1 MQYCGFIIVL
11 RCDFV
16 SLKFILFWFFV
27 CFSFKK
33 LQKKDTKNE
42 TGDKEISDKV
52 VLDEVDAALSKAPKK
67 FVYNWDDEFGLS
79 GKEDES
85 TSFSYEQLS
94 MKDAVFRDLKNCR
107 LTLEG
112 GANTMHLVS
121 LVDCRI
127 LCGPVSTSIFVEKCS
142 DCTFVV
148 ACQQLR
154 IHSTTDCDFYLHV
167 TSRAIIEDCERVRFA
182 PFNWK
187 YDGIDEHF
195 KAVNLNIN
203 ENNWSLVND
212 FNWLSTVPS
221 PNWKVIDEEDRVVEW
236 N

>member
-1 MQYCGFIIVL
+1 ME
-11 RCDFV
+11 
-16 SLKFILFWFFV
+16 
-27 CFSFKK
+27 
-33 LQKKDTKNE
+33 KKDAKNE

-52 VLDEVDAALSKAPKK
+52 MVDEVDAALNKAHKK
-67 FVYNWDDEFGLS
+67 YVYKFDDEFGLN

-85 TSFSYEQLS
+85 TSFSYDQLS
-94 MKDAVFRDLKNCR
+94 KKDVVFRDLKNCR

-112 GANTMHLVS
+112 GANTMHFVS

-142 DCTFVV
+142 ECTFVV

-154 IHSTTDCDFYLHV
+154 VHSTSDCDFYVHV

-187 YDGIDEHF
+187 YEGIDEHF
-195 KAVNLNIN
+195 KSVNLDIK
-203 ENNWSLVND
+203 ENNWNLVND
-212 FNWLSTVPS
+212 FNWLSSVPS
-221 PNWKVIDEEDRVVEW
+221 PNWKVIEEEERVVEW